1 MPLNPTQFVPAR
13 LMKSLVVYCH
23 PCADSFSAAMKQT
36 VLSALTASGHEVR
49 LIDLYDEEFDPV
61 MSDPERRRYHDA
73 GANEEAVKDHIA
85 AIRWCDTL
93 VFVYPTWW
101 YGLPAML
108 KGWLDRVWVPHVT
121 FVMPTATTPIRPNMQ
136 HIRRL
141 AAVTTCGAPWSV
153 SKLVGE
159 PGKKT
164 ILRGIR
170 ALCAPG
176 CRTLYL
182 AHYKMD
188 TAGEPALKAYLARI
202 ERKIGKFAR
211 S

>member
-1 MPLNPTQFVPAR
+1 
-13 LMKSLVVYCH
+13 MKSLVVYCH
-23 PCADSFSAAMKQT
+23 PCSDSFSAAMKQT
-36 VLSALTASGHEVR
+36 VVAALTESGHEVR
-49 LIDLYDEEFDPV
+49 LIDLYAENFDPV
-61 MSDPERRRYHDA
+61 MCDQERRQYHDA
-73 GANEEAVKDHIA
+73 GINEEPVADHIA

-93 VFVYPTWW
+93 VLVYPTWW

-121 FVMPTATTPIRPNMQ
+121 FIMPTDTTPIRPNMQ
-136 HIRRL
+136 HIKRL
-141 AAVTTCGAPWSV
+141 AAVTTCGAPWTV
-153 SKLVGE
+153 SKLIGE

-170 ALCAPG
+170 ALCTPG
-176 CRTLYL
+176 CKTLYL

-188 TAGEPALKAYLARI
+188 TTSETALKSYLSRI
-202 ERKIGKFAR
+202 DRKMRKFAL

>member
-1 MPLNPTQFVPAR
+1 
-13 LMKSLVVYCH
+13 MKSLVVYCH

-36 VLSALTASGHEVR
+36 VVTALTDSGHEVR
-49 LIDLYDEEFDPV
+49 LIDLYAENFNPV
-61 MSDPERRRYHDA
+61 MCDQERREYHDA
-73 GANEEAVKDHIA
+73 GTNELPVADHIA

-121 FVMPTATTPIRPNMQ
+121 FIMPTDTTPIRPNMQ
-136 HIRRL
+136 HIKRL
-141 AAVTTCGAPWSV
+141 AAVTTCGAPWTV
-153 SKLVGE
+153 SKLIGE

-170 ALCAPG
+170 ALCTPG
-176 CRTLYL
+176 CKTLYL

-188 TAGEPALKAYLARI
+188 TTSQTALKSYLLKI
-202 ERKIGKFAR
+202 DRKIRKFALN
-211 S
+211 